1 MFEKF
6 KLNKFFNDMVG
17 FAYEFGEGKSGKV
30 VMQIYIVTKQ
40 GDEYKFV
47 KYKKYN
53 YYTFEMLYSIADEFS
68 AKPISYYSDLVRAKQ
83 LKKTRN

>member
-30 VMQIYIVTKQ
+30 VMQIYIVTK
-40 GDEYKFV
+40 
-47 KYKKYN
+47 
-53 YYTFEMLYSIADEFS
+53 
-68 AKPISYYSDLVRAKQ
+68 
-83 LKKTRN
+83 